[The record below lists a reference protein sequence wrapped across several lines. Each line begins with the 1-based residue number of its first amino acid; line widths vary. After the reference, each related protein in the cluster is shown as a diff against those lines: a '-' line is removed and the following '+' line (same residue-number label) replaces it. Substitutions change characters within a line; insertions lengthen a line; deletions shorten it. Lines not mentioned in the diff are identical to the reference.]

1 LRNGILDALD
11 IKILQIL
18 SNEGRR
24 SFRSIGLEINLAP
37 NSVKTRIESLI
48 SSGVIEKYII
58 IISPSSLGY
67 RKEYLVIVGK
77 RVEKQ
82 NVYNNL
88 SLLGDVILEV
98 QSLGGIS
105 VFRLIVREESENK
118 VQLLA
123 DALKPTPVET
133 MLASGAYKTKKKLSN
148 TDLSILK
155 WLIQDPRMEVAEVS
169 KNLSISSKTVA
180 RRLGVMQSNQAIKFS
195 ILMNP
200 AALRGYILFAISMK
214 IEVGMYQK
222 ILRRIYLDF
231 PENFL
236 LHPPAAPQDTIT
248 VLFLSKDVFT
258 SDKILETI
266 EAYNGVRQT
275 TVFLPTKIKVYQE
288 WLISGIEKKLKN
300 NGGSR
305 SERDS

>member
-1 LRNGILDALD
+1 LRNGILDAQD
-11 IKILQIL
+11 IKLLQIL
-18 SNEGRR
+18 SNDGRR
-24 SFRSIGLEINLAP
+24 SFRRMGLEIDLAP
-37 NSVKTRIESLI
+37 NSVKTRVKSLI
-48 SSGVIEKYII
+48 SSGVIEKYIMI
-58 IISPSSLGY
+58 VSPSSLGY
-67 RKEYLVIVGK
+67 ENEYLVIVGK
-77 RVEKQ
+77 RAEKQ

-105 VFRLIVREESENK
+105 AFRLIIREESENK

-133 MLASGAYKTKKKLSN
+133 MLLATGAYKTKKKLST

-155 WLIQDPRMEVAEVS
+155 WLIQDPRIEVAEIS

-180 RRLGVMQSNQAIKFS
+180 RRLGVMQKNQAIKFS
-195 ILMNP
+195 ILINP

-214 IEVGMYQK
+214 IEEAMYQK
-222 ILRRIYLDF
+222 ILRRIYQDF

-248 VLFLSKDVFT
+248 VLFLSKDVFNT
-258 SDKILETI
+258 DKILETI
-266 EAYNGVRQT
+266 EAYKGVKDT
-275 TVFLPTKIKVYQE
+275 KVFLPTKIKLYQE
-288 WLISGIEKKLKN
+288 WLISGIERKLKN
-300 NGGSR
+300 KK
-305 SERDS
+305 

>member
-1 LRNGILDALD
+1 M
-11 IKILQIL
+11 
-18 SNEGRR
+18 
-24 SFRSIGLEINLAP
+24 
-37 NSVKTRIESLI
+37 
-48 SSGVIEKYII
+48 
-58 IISPSSLGY
+58 
-67 RKEYLVIVGK
+67 
-77 RVEKQ
+77 
-82 NVYNNL
+82 
-88 SLLGDVILEV
+88 ILEV

-200 AALRGYILFAISMK
+200 A
-214 IEVGMYQK
+214 
-222 ILRRIYLDF
+222 DF
-231 PENFL
+231 
-236 LHPPAAPQDTIT
+236 
-248 VLFLSKDVFT
+248 
-258 SDKILETI
+258 
-266 EAYNGVRQT
+266 
-275 TVFLPTKIKVYQE
+275 
-288 WLISGIEKKLKN
+288 
-300 NGGSR
+300 
-305 SERDS
+305 